1 MKYIKEIPGND
12 FEKALSLTLDQAI
25 KIRSAIEKAYAQ
37 EWHIEGP
44 NIDQI
49 NAIVAPVLET
59 PEEAF
64 YAATVI
70 ISDVYG
76 AIMEHNFKP

>member
-12 FEKALSLTLDQAI
+12 FEKALSLTPDQVI

-44 NIDQI
+44 KLIR
-49 NAIVAPVLET
+49 
-59 PEEAF
+59 
-64 YAATVI
+64 
-70 ISDVYG
+70 
-76 AIMEHNFKP
+76 